1 MTFNV
6 NSENLLL
13 TFHFKSFQFSKYMP
27 QISQVN
33 IRFVQ
38 ENMKQGTQNLVIV
51 LIKSKIA
58 AAK

>member
-1 MTFNV
+1 
-6 NSENLLL
+6 
-13 TFHFKSFQFSKYMP
+13 MP